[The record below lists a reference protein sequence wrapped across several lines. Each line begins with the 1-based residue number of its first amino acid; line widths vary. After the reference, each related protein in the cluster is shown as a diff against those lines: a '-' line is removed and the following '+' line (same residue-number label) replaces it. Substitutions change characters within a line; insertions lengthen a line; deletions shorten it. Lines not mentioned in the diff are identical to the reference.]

1 MLPSMDGRCELYTR
15 SAVPKKCSPRTMR
28 SSQALKASEYVCTL
42 PCTRTPESGSSP
54 EVEKEEEEEE
64 EEEAAEA
71 AAEAE
76 EEAAEEAAEAEAV
89 EAEAEEAEAEAAE
102 EEAVELEAARAC
114 TPSGSLSMRR
124 PSAAT
129 AHSPGASK
137 AAGQPSRK

>member
-1 MLPSMDGRCELYTR
+1 MDGTEYWAHATA
-15 SAVPKKCSPRTMR
+15 SAFNVLT
-28 SSQALKASEYVCTL
+28 Q
-42 PCTRTPESGSSP
+42 
-54 EVEKEEEEEE
+54 
-64 EEEAAEA
+64 
-71 AAEAE
+71 
-76 EEAAEEAAEAEAV
+76 EAAEEAAEAEAV